1 MKCDLRNNKKIE
13 KDFKKLDLN
22 SYKEINIILCAAVVD
37 RKKNSFTNYNDW
49 IDTFKINFFSN
60 ISLINIAIAKIKRNK
75 LKKIMVFS
83 GGGAAN
89 SFAEF
94 PIYSATKT
102 ALVRTVENYALKFRK
117 KNLNIFAIA
126 PGAIETKML
135 KKLRNWQK
143 SKAVHR

>member
-1 MKCDLRNNKKIE
+1 
-13 KDFKKLDLN
+13 
-22 SYKEINIILCAAVVD
+22 
-37 RKKNSFTNYNDW
+37 
-49 IDTFKINFFSN
+49 
-60 ISLINIAIAKIKRNK
+60 
-75 LKKIMVFS
+75 MVFS

-94 PIYSATKT
+94 PIYSATN

-117 KNLNIFAIA
+117 KFKHFCNRSR
-126 PGAIETKML
+126 AIETKML